1 MKILAIG
8 AHPDD
13 VEINCIGTLIKC
25 RKRGDEVTICH
36 MSNGDLGHVSILPEE
51 LGTLRCREA
60 QRAGEIAGVKVVWG
74 GFHDLRIYDN
84 EEARDAVVA
93 LLRRE
98 RPDVIIT
105 HAPNDYMPDH
115 CITSRLV
122 FDASFSASVPHYR
135 PELGEAT
142 PTTPIYYRC
151 NASALNVT
159 PSVYVDISEEME
171 TKRQAFAVHES
182 QIVWLKDHDNVD
194 YVEQVEILGRF
205 FGLQSGVRYAEVF
218 TECNTSGR
226 VRTARLLP

>member
-36 MSNGDLGHVSILPEE
+36 MSNGDLGHVTIPPKE
-51 LGTLRCREA
+51 LGELRCREA
-60 QRAGEIAGVKVVWG
+60 QCAGEIADVRVVWG
-74 GFHDLRIYDN
+74 GFTDLCIYDT
-84 EEARDAVVA
+84 EAARDTVVA

-98 RPDVIIT
+98 RPDLIIT

-115 CITSRLV
+115 CITSQLV

-142 PTTPIYYRC
+142 PTTPIYYMC

-159 PSVYVDISEEME
+159 PTVYVDISEEME
-171 TKRQAFAVHES
+171 TKRQAFAAHES

-194 YVEQVEILGRF
+194 YVEQVEIIGRF
-205 FGLQSGVRYAEVF
+205 YGLQSGVRYAEVF
-218 TECNTSGR
+218 SECNTSGR
-226 VRTARLLP
+226 VRTTRLLP